1 MTTAMTTTPTERE
14 KMLMVAVQCHD
25 FAAFSKEEGGKLKLR
40 EKFEPLRSV
49 LSLDTVPPPPLEDDH
64 VLIQTHYAGV
74 QYPDAL
80 QAQGLYQV
88 RPSLPYTPGL
98 DLSGIILETNTS
110 KFKKGDRVMATTD
123 GTGALAEL
131 CSIPSNLVWKIP
143 NANDTNRQEVHLSEC
158 ANLGRNY
165 FASYHSLKVV
175 GNITPQSLVLVD
187 GASGGVG
194 MATIELAKAMGA
206 KVIAGVSNTSKM
218 KYPQS
223 IGADRVFCYGRD
235 ESSFRQ
241 FKNHVREAA
250 AELGHPAGVDL
261 VVDVVQGRLFEA
273 ALVSCVRP
281 LGTICLVGF
290 TAGQTPIRPGLLLV
304 KEVNVVGS
312 IWGRWARENP
322 EMHRENVDRML
333 EFLVTGAIRPRVDR
347 IFQMK
352 DFVRAFELFE
362 KNESR
367 GNTVVCFR
375 EELRRAK
382 L

>member
-1 MTTAMTTTPTERE
+1 MTTTTTTTPKKEE
-14 KMLMVAVQCHD
+14 MLMSAVQCHD
-25 FAAFSKEEGGKLKLR
+25 FAAFSKEEGGKLKLLK
-40 EKFEPLRSV
+40 KFEPLRSV
-49 LSLDTVPPPPLEDDH
+49 LSLDTVPRPSLEDDH

-88 RPSLPYTPGL
+88 RPPLPYTPGL
-98 DLSGIILETNTS
+98 DLSGIILESNTS
-110 KFKKGDRVMATTD
+110 KFKIGDRVMATTI
-123 GTGALAEL
+123 GTGALAEI

-143 NANDTNRQEVHLSEC
+143 NANDSNRQEVHLSEC

-165 FASYHSLKVV
+165 FAAYHSLKVA
-175 GNITPQSLVLVD
+175 GNISPQSLVLVD

-206 KVIAGVSNTSKM
+206 KVIAGVSETAKM

-235 ESSFRQ
+235 ESSFAQ
-241 FKNHVREAA
+241 FKNNVRNAA

-312 IWGRWARENP
+312 IWGRWAKENP
-322 EMHRENVDRML
+322 ELHRGNVKRML
-333 EFLVTGAIRPRVDR
+333 NFLVSGAIRPRVDR
-347 IFQMK
+347 IFQVK

-362 KNESR
+362 KNEGR